1 MTLTDDSA
9 IAAAAT
15 TGDSSSPKNGYR
27 TPAAS
32 GIPATL

>member
-15 TGDSSSPKNGYR
+15 TGDSKIPQTGYKTSAAIG
-27 TPAAS
+27 TPAA
-32 GIPATL
+32 L